1 MKRAV
6 IWSGFLIMLTF
17 MLALLAAGLRQ
28 GPAAQDTAQGA
39 VQAEGQDAAAAI
51 DPQVTLRLKSG
62 GAVEPVTL
70 QAYLTGVLACEMPL
84 DFDQAALQA
93 QAVAARTFTLY
104 QCAHGKHTDC
114 DVCDDSACCQAWAS
128 ETDLA
133 ERFGDGWEDARQRA
147 LEAVTATDGVVL
159 TSDGALIDAVYFA
172 CSGGRTEAAAAVWG
186 TDVPYLQAVD
196 SPGEEQAASY
206 TGQVDVSFAD
216 FCSILQAQDPAVALT
231 GPAASWFGDTTQTPG
246 GGVATTVIGG
256 RPFTGTQLR
265 QLFGLNSTCFT
276 VAVTQDG
283 IEFTTKGKGHR
294 VGMSQY
300 GAQAMAQAGSD
311 YAAILQH
318 YYTGATLTVYAPS

>member
-1 MKRAV
+1 M
-6 IWSGFLIMLTF
+6 
-17 MLALLAAGLRQ
+17 
-28 GPAAQDTAQGA
+28 
-39 VQAEGQDAAAAI
+39 
-51 DPQVTLRLKSG
+51 
-62 GAVEPVTL
+62 
-70 QAYLTGVLACEMPL
+70 
-84 DFDQAALQA
+84 
-93 QAVAARTFTLY
+93 
-104 QCAHGKHTDC
+104 
-114 DVCDDSACCQAWAS
+114 
-128 ETDLA
+128 
-133 ERFGDGWEDARQRA
+133 
-147 LEAVTATDGVVL
+147 
-159 TSDGALIDAVYFA
+159 YFA

-216 FCSILQAQDPAVALT
+216 FCSILQAQDPAVTLT
-231 GPAASWFGDTTQTPG
+231 GTAASWFGDVTQTPG